1 MTTPT
6 VRELLDAWTS
16 RSAATRVGQAD
27 NRHRAALQLLAD
39 GEPVE
44 PADIASATGQ
54 PVAHIETWLAR
65 MAAAGN
71 EIDEQGRLVGAALT
85 LRPTTH
91 QIRVRGNDLYA
102 WCGFDTLF
110 LPILLQ
116 ESAAISSTCPVT
128 ARPIK
133 LEVRPSGEVL
143 NVQPATTMVAIVGP
157 AVLDGCEKAGPSS
170 AICTQMPLLA
180 DPRAGQQ
187 WLQDR
192 PGVAIVDIDTAATL
206 ARAYADQHG
215 CCR

>member
-6 VRELLDAWTS
+6 VAELLDAWTS
-16 RSAATRVGQAD
+16 RSATTRVGETD
-27 NRHRAALQLLAD
+27 NRHRAALRLLAE

-54 PVAHIETWLAR
+54 PVADVQTWLAR
-65 MAAAGN
+65 MAAAGY
-71 EIDEQGRLVGAALT
+71 EIDEEGRLVGAALT

-102 WCGFDTLF
+102 WCGFDTFF

-116 ESAAISSTCPVT
+116 EPAAISSTCPVT
-128 ARPIK
+128 GRAIK
-133 LEVRPSGEVL
+133 LDLGANAELL

-157 AVLDGCEKAGPSS
+157 AVLDACDKAGPTS

-180 DPRAGQQ
+180 DPEAAEH

-192 PGVAIVDIDTAATL
+192 PGVAIVDVDTAATL
-206 ARAYADQHG
+206 ARAYADQN